1 MRLSIT
7 APLRFIWRKKRMIF
21 FAFTGLVTV
30 GVLSIGG
37 LRLYSAVRAQP
48 QIYTLETVPERPVAI
63 IFGASVLPSGRPS
76 AMLADRVRM
85 GAELYTAGK
94 VRALLLTG
102 DNSIE
107 TYNEPEAMRR
117 FALEL
122 GVPDSALVLDYA
134 GFRTYD
140 SCYRA
145 RDIFQVDQA
154 ILVTQAYHLD
164 RALLTCNGLQV
175 ESIGVAADAMRPTGY
190 ARRSLVSGQLREL
203 PATVASVF
211 DLLINRQPTY
221 LGDPLPI
228 FARIGGSGRL
238 FVTSVMDRPHP
249 PVPLPPSLSHA
260 SEERGKKTALLPPLR
275 RGRGWGGEDP

>member
-1 MRLSIT
+1 LRLAIT

-21 FAFTGLVTV
+21 LAFTGLMTV
-30 GVLSIGG
+30 GVFSIGG
-37 LRLYSAVRAQP
+37 LRLYSAVRAQS
-48 QIYTLETVPERPVAI
+48 QIYTLDTAPERPVAI

-85 GAELYTAGK
+85 GAELYNAGK

-117 FALEL
+117 YALEL
-122 GVPDSALVLDYA
+122 GVPDAALVLDYA

-145 RDIFQVDQA
+145 RDIFQVEQA

-164 RALLTCNGLQV
+164 RALLTCNGLGV
-175 ESIGVAADAMRPTGY
+175 EAIGVAADAMRPTGY

-211 DLLINRQPTY
+211 DLLINRQPTF
-221 LGDPLPI
+221 LGEPLPI
-228 FARIGGSGRL
+228 FARSGDY
-238 FVTSVMDRPHP
+238 S
-249 PVPLPPSLSHA
+249 
-260 SEERGKKTALLPPLR
+260 
-275 RGRGWGGEDP
+275 